1 MYFQKEI
8 WSLIIKM
15 NLMTPKS
22 LMVQKS
28 FQMKV
33 WTLMIQGILMIT
45 KSPMIQREFQ
55 LEVRTLIIQKST
67 VIPQSSMVLYT
78 YECLI
83 AYWPTSGLPFL
94 RNRSCLEGNIWK
106 RNIFGPSRRSKKEK
120 ENVDYIWS

>member
-1 MYFQKEI
+1 
-8 WSLIIKM
+8 M
-15 NLMTPKS
+15 NFMIPKS

-45 KSPMIQREFQ
+45 KSPMIQRGFQ
-55 LEVRTLIIQKST
+55 LEVWTLMIQKST

-83 AYWPTSGLPFL
+83 AYLSTSGLPF
-94 RNRSCLEGNIWK
+94 
-106 RNIFGPSRRSKKEK
+106 
-120 ENVDYIWS
+120 